1 MQLTT
6 DNCLSH
12 SRVFAF
18 ISGWNQEVIMEITGL
33 REEFLHSC
41 FCCLED
47 WSEEMQEAG
56 DI

>member
-1 MQLTT
+1 
-6 DNCLSH
+6 
-12 SRVFAF
+12 
-18 ISGWNQEVIMEITGL
+18 MEITGL